1 MKKDIINYIQ
11 NQMIF
16 SVVSI
21 VVKFNT
27 SIDDANKVISELIS
41 KGKIKEIDTYC
52 GQYAKVSD
60 IIS

>member
-1 MKKDIINYIQ
+1 MRKDIINYIQ

-21 VVKFNT
+21 VVKFNI

-41 KGKIKEIDTYC
+41 KDKIKEIDTYC

-60 IIS
+60 IIA